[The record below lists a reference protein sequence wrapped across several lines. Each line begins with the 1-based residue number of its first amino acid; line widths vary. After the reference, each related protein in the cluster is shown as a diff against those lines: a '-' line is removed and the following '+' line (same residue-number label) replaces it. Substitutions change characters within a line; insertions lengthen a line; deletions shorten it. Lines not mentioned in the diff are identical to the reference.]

1 MQKLTIN
8 MVGKIVVNRP
18 RKYFSPESSLA
29 FIQIKCFHPRSYHFK
44 LITIENSKFML
55 RQLRIFSN
63 YFCHFPCCDYFITP
77 KKKQRGRGIGI
88 FD

>member
-18 RKYFSPESSLA
+18 RKYSSPESSLA

-55 RQLRIFSN
+55 HQLRISSN
-63 YFCHFPCCDYFITP
+63 YFCP
-77 KKKQRGRGIGI
+77 KKKKGVEVLEFLIRYILRL
-88 FD
+88 